1 MGVGKRISPGRKKEN
16 LGLRKTALLL
26 VFVVLA
32 MVLARGVAWA
42 PVINGNHDDNV
53 LRGTEW
59 AATMN
64 GFGGSDI
71 LNGGGSD
78 RMSGAAGD
86 DTNNA
91 VDGEQDFVG
100 CGSGTDTVEADVV
113 DTITISP
120 DADLGCETVNHH

>member
-1 MGVGKRISPGRKKEN
+1 MGVRKRISPGRKEN

-32 MVLARGVAWA
+32 MVLARGVSWA
-42 PVINGNHDDNV
+42 AVINGDHDDNV

-59 AATMN
+59 ADTMN

-71 LNGGGSD
+71 LKGGGSD

-86 DTNNA
+86 DTINA

-100 CGSGTDTVEADVV
+100 
-113 DTITISP
+113 
-120 DADLGCETVNHH
+120 